1 MKYFFITIMFQVE
14 KAKFEDIGAIMTV
27 FKHCTEAMLK
37 ANIHQ
42 WDGKYPTSTIFQR
55 DIEESC
61 VFVIKSDVEIV
72 ATITL
77 NSQQDEQYQAIKW
90 KYPAEKVLVIHRL
103 AVSPNAQGKGLGR
116 QLCEF
121 TESFGIENS
130 FEVIRLDAYSGNP
143 ISCCLYEKLNYH
155 RADGFCWF
163 HGNELPFYC
172 YEKKLSGFN

>member
-1 MKYFFITIMFQVE
+1 MFQIE
-14 KAKFEDIGAIMTV
+14 KAKFKDIEAILTV
-27 FKHCTEAMLK
+27 FKHCTEKMLK

-42 WDGKYPTSTIFQR
+42 WDGKYPTAAIFR
-55 DIEESC
+55 TDIANGC
-61 VFVIKSDVEIV
+61 VFVIKSDSEIL

-77 NSQQDEQYQAIKW
+77 NSQQDDQYKAIKW

-103 AVSPNAQGKGLGR
+103 AVSPKAQEKGFGR

-121 TESFGIENS
+121 TESFGIENG
-130 FEVIRLDAYSGNP
+130 FEVIRLDAYSGNA
-143 ISCCLYEKLNYH
+143 ISCGLYEKLHYH

-172 YEKKLSGFN
+172 YEKRLFLKT